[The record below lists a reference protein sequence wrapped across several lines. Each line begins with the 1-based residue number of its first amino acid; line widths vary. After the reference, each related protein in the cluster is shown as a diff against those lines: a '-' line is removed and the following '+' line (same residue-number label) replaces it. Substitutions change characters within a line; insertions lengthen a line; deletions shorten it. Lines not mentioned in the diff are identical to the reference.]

1 MGSTPGLEQLPLTT
15 KIIVG
20 VLCTLG
26 FAVYVYISLKITG
39 RRYRAALQRVKERA
53 PWPDDDF
60 VRELALVPGTK
71 EASIAVG
78 IRQAFADWLHIPA
91 GALRAEN
98 SLSRDSD
105 MRALGDS
112 LDVVELE
119 LLLEERA
126 DIAIPLPLLS
136 AIPSPFYKKTFGE
149 TVQAVLT
156 LLVYPSPAPTLTIR
170 IKQRENDHWLA
181 RVPELYGVVVHART
195 KEEAVSRA
203 KRAAMHK
210 IANRLGRI
218 VPKTAATFTVEDV
231 ATGKER
237 ATLQGNASL
246 D

>member
-1 MGSTPGLEQLPLTT
+1 MA
-15 KIIVG
+15 KILFGIVCA
-20 VLCTLG
+20 VV
-26 FAVYVYISLKITG
+26 FAIYAYMSLKITG
-39 RRYRAALQRVKERA
+39 RRYRAALLRVKERA

-71 EASIAVG
+71 EARIAVG

-98 SLSRDSD
+98 SLGRDSD

-112 LDVVELE
+112 LDFVELE
-119 LLLEERA
+119 LLFEERA
-126 DIAIPLPLLS
+126 DIAIPLALLS
-136 AIPSPFYKKTFGE
+136 AIPSPYYKKTFGE

-210 IANRLGRI
+210 IANRLERI
-218 VPKTAATFTVEDV
+218 VPKTAATFTVEVDETHEV
-231 ATGKER
+231 EELLR
-237 ATLQGNASL
+237 VISSL
-246 D
+246 G